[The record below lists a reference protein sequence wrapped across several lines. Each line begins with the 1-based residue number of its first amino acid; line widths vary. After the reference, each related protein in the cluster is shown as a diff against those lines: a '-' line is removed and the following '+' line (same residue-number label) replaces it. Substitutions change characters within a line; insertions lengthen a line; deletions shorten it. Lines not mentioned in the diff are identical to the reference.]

1 MKIVI
6 NKVKIGQR
14 ARIAN
19 TASVGGL
26 ALLLSSVVV
35 PLFVP
40 KMSQTLALILI
51 LAGIVTAMVGIYL
64 ANRWV
69 RRPRPEEVLSK
80 ALKGLDDKYALYNY
94 PALPCDHLLL
104 TPNGVVVL
112 ETVNL
117 PGEFIYKNGRWS
129 EKMSVGRALRYIVEE
144 RLGDPT
150 RSALAVKEYLADKL
164 TKAVSSVVPVQPL
177 IVFTHPAAELDL
189 EAGPVPVYIAE
200 KLKKHVTINAP
211 RLAPEAYQEIARFL
225 EKMTLGK

>member
-26 ALLLSSVVV
+26 ALLLASVVV

-40 KMSQTLALILI
+40 KTSQTLALILI

-94 PALPCDHLLL
+94 PTLPCDHLLL

-164 TKAVSSVVPVQPL
+164 TKAVSSVVPVLPL